1 MTTDFITKLPLA
13 QKYNVILVVYNRMTK
28 MAHFVSTVEK
38 TLVER
43 VAMLFKDN
51 IWKLH
56 GLLESIIMDR
66 RVQFMVGIMKELN
79 HILEINTKLS
89 TAYYPQIDSQIE
101 RMNQDLE
108 QYLRMFIDHQQ
119 EQWLD
124 WLATAKFVYNNK
136 MQTSTKVSPFR
147 ENNKQ
152 DAQMVFEMKKRK
164 FKDKGICNK
173 DK

>member
-1 MTTDFITKLPLA
+1 
-13 QKYNVILVVYNRMTK
+13 
-28 MAHFVSTVEK
+28 
-38 TLVER
+38 
-43 VAMLFKDN
+43 
-51 IWKLH
+51 
-56 GLLESIIMDR
+56 
-66 RVQFMVGIMKELN
+66 
-79 HILEINTKLS
+79 
-89 TAYYPQIDSQIE
+89 
-101 RMNQDLE
+101 MNQDLE